1 MIYNI
6 QHITGIQDPARKAIG
21 NWLQS
26 GFHSCCVHFLLRD
39 AYVCYMQAILCK
51 FGAGSDKAPMPVG
64 RDGAFRVS
72 LGKEAV
78 FAALDMI
85 PEAASE

>member
-6 QHITGIQDPARKAIG
+6 HHITGIQDPARKAIG

-39 AYVCYMQAILCK
+39 AYVCNMQAIWGEL
-51 FGAGSDKAPMPVG
+51 GAYKDEAPMPVR